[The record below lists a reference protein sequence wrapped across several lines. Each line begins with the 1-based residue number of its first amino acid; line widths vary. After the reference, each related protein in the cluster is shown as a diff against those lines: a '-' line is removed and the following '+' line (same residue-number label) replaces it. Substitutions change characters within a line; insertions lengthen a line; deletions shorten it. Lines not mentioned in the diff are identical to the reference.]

1 MITIVIIG
9 IIEIAIGAGVL
20 VFLQTREGASR
31 SAVLDTLTKEA
42 LERSKFVQAFEDTFK
57 EMVWWGNL
65 RKVHGELTEVRE
77 LMKLERGRVT
87 ITQAE
92 LETVENRLRELD
104 EVDREIQASG
114 LETKEELRILNKKEK
129 DLRTKNE
136 NLKGKIQEAMS
147 KINDILSQFES
158 NSQVSMQIENMKTE
172 LLRTEQKVDELLIQI
187 ELGNEQYFSL
197 KQVYDALDIEYAQLY
212 EKFSEANPGG

>member
-1 MITIVIIG
+1 MGAILIIG
-9 IIEIAIGAGVL
+9 LIEIAIGAGAL

-31 SAVLDTLTKEA
+31 SAVIETLQKEQQ
-42 LERSKFVQAFEDTFK
+42 ERWSFVQAFEDTFK
-57 EMVWWGNL
+57 EMVWWGTV
-65 RKVHGELTEVRE
+65 RKTFNELVEVRE

-129 DLRTKNE
+129 DLRNKNE
-136 NLKGKIQEAMS
+136 QLKAKILEANA
-147 KINDILSQFES
+147 KIDAILSQFES
-158 NSQVSMQIENMKTE
+158 NSQIGMQIENMKTE
-172 LLRTEQKVDELLIQI
+172 LLRTEQKTDELLIQV
-187 ELGNEQYFSL
+187 ELGNEQYFTL

-212 EKFSEANPGG
+212 EKFSESNSG